1 MEWKDISGYR
11 TGIAEETLDRVSLC
25 LLLLVYHIAYQHLE
39 RLQVLMVDDLSDC
52 SFLSA
57 IVS

>member
-1 MEWKDISGYR
+1 MWWFLFNPAFY
-11 TGIAEETLDRVSLC
+11 GILEVEAEINAT
-25 LLLLVYHIAYQHLE
+25 LE
-39 RLQVLMVDDLSDC
+39 RLQVLMFDDLSDC